1 MVDMAD
7 INTNDPDSNRYII
20 VFLRGNIIIV
30 TKEFLK
36 SGNVPDIG

>member
-1 MVDMAD
+1 MVYLVG
-7 INTNDPDSNRYII
+7 INTNDPDSTRYII
-20 VFLRGNIIIV
+20 MFLRGNIIIV